1 MNLAMAPETVAR
13 WQFGITTVYHFLF
26 VPLTISLAAITAGL
40 ETAWVRTSKKKYFHA
55 TKFWGKLFLINMA
68 MGVVTGIVQ
77 EFQFGMNWSDYSRF
91 VGDVF
96 GAPLA
101 MEALIAFFFESTF
114 IGLWIFGWD
123 KLPKKLHCACIWIVA
138 LGTALSS
145 YFILAANSFMQH
157 PVGYAIDK
165 KTGKAQLTDIW
176 AALTQHTTLVVVAHT
191 LTAAYLTGA
200 AFVIGIS
207 CFHLWRAKRALA
219 AGAPPDEKRARQIA
233 VMRTSLRTGLVIA
246 VIAGLGTAL
255 SGDELGKLM
264 FEQQP
269 MKMASAEALWNT
281 RSPAPFSAFAVGDV
295 AHGRNSVEVEIPGLL
310 SFLAHSNFHEAVPG
324 INDIAAHEA
333 KLYGGD
339 PHDYMP
345 NIFMTFWAFRLM
357 ITFGMTS
364 FAFAL
369 AALWLTRR
377 TFRLAPRLRTGED
390 EVPRLMLTAHRE
402 LNGLVT
408 TWVWRLGILTMGFP
422 LIANSFGWIFTEM
435 GRQPWVVNGLMRTA
449 DAVSPGVSTTQ
460 VLISMSVFTL
470 LYAVLAVIEVR
481 LMAKYAK
488 AGPDTAERP
497 PVKDPQLREPGGTGA
512 GSADSADADKPLS
525 FAY

>member
-1 MNLAMAPETVAR
+1 MDLALAPETLAR

-40 ETAWVRTSKKKYFHA
+40 ETAWVRTRKEKYFHA

-123 KLPKKLHCACIWIVA
+123 KLPRKLHCACMWIVS
-138 LGTALSS
+138 LGTMLSG
-145 YFILAANSFMQH
+145 YFILAANSWMQH
-157 PVGYAIDK
+157 PVAYTIDK

-176 AALTQHTTLVVVAHT
+176 TALTQKTTVVGFAHV
-191 LTAAYLTGA
+191 LTAAFLTGA
-200 AFVIGIS
+200 AFMVGIS
-207 CFHLWRAKRALA
+207 CFHLWRARRAEA
-219 AGAPPDEKRARQIA
+219 AGELPDKKRSKQVSA
-233 VMRTSLRTGLVIA
+233 MRMSLRAGLVIA

-255 SGDELGKLM
+255 SGDKMGEIM

-269 MKMASAEALWNT
+269 MKMASAEALWDT
-281 RSPAPFSAFAVGDV
+281 QSPAPFSAFAVGDV
-295 AHGRNSVEVEIPGLL
+295 NEGRNSVEVEIPGLL
-310 SFLAHSNFHEAVPG
+310 SFLAHKNFHDAVPG

-333 KLYGGD
+333 KLYGGV
-339 PHDYMP
+339 PHDYLP

-357 ITFGMTS
+357 ITFGMAS
-364 FAFAL
+364 FTFGL
-369 AALWLTRR
+369 AGLWLTRQR
-377 TFRLAPRLRTGED
+377 RLLAPRFRTRED
-390 EVPRLMLTAHRE
+390 EVPRLLLTAERE
-402 LNGLVT
+402 LNPLLT
-408 TWVWRLGILTMGFP
+408 KWFWRIGVLTMGFP

-460 VLISMSVFTL
+460 VITSMSVFTA
-470 LYAVLAVIEVR
+470 LYAILAVIEVR

-488 AGPDTAERP
+488 AGPDIAEVP
-497 PVKDPQLREPGGTGA
+497 PTTDPSLRSRGTGP
-512 GSADSADADKPLS
+512 GSPEDAEADKPLS